1 MKDSKNWLFQISAGS
16 KWVQKWVGGH
26 SAGVGPIFISGITGS
41 RFWKHRF
48 LNCRILKPKNRKNQ
62 EVSDELNDSGPRKA
76 IKKDSQIKDE
86 NLREELKAKIAKISA
101 LESQLE
107 SETKRFFIQKSKF
120 RGFEIFEMWKKYL
133 LTLGTQSKAK
143 ISKKLRMKFQN

>member
-1 MKDSKNWLFQISAGS
+1 MKDSKNWLFQIIAGS

-62 EVSDELNDSGPRKA
+62 EVSDELNDSGPKKA

-133 LTLGTQSKAK
+133 LT
-143 ISKKLRMKFQN
+143 